1 MFGLGGLGPRG
12 SFILP
17 AKGASVNRAAVLSC
31 ESWFKRPHQSTT
43 RYSWKKEARALES
56 AFNRDAVAHRLRSGR
71 SGLCPL
77 LRFSCS
83 RSSSWGELASF
94 SGGPQPNRTG
104 RYPPAVRSL
113 FMRDLCDYRSEL
125 YCASLDPSSQ
135 RRSRFSGGP
144 RHS

>member
-56 AFNRDAVAHRLRSGR
+56 APSFGCKLKTSG
-71 SGLCPL
+71 
-77 LRFSCS
+77 
-83 RSSSWGELASF
+83 SSSFDVCLT
-94 SGGPQPNRTG
+94 N
-104 RYPPAVRSL
+104 
-113 FMRDLCDYRSEL
+113 
-125 YCASLDPSSQ
+125 SQ
-135 RRSRFSGGP
+135 RREYGS
-144 RHS
+144 